1 MTMILSL
8 YNILFE
14 NNDKRY
20 LLNSQTRLFS
30 QIHPELYIKL
40 LDGSFMDYPEEVLKT
55 LKEKKILVPEE
66 EKYNYYYSRQSM
78 YLRGKY
84 DPTHLG
90 LVLVPTTACNLDCY
104 YCFEPKKNPNTI
116 SDETIGK
123 LVETIRNRKQ
133 LKSIS
138 ITWYGG
144 EPLLAFGQIKKIW
157 EGLTHEGMPSIN
169 FQSIITNGVLLDE
182 EKVRFFKEAGLNTMQ
197 ITLDGNAK
205 RHDSIRCFK
214 SNRKPTFDL
223 ILENIDKATEIY
235 PELVINIRVNIDR
248 ENWEDYVA
256 ISKMVSERYP
266 GKKVNVYPGFLRID
280 NDTMTGLCHPS
291 ILPKEHIAFRKRCR
305 EHGVH
310 AELFPV
316 RTGHGCMLQAD
327 NSMIIGPEG
336 EIYKCWND
344 VSDPDKVTGHISDE
358 RRGNRTLN
366 FRYLHT
372 CSPFNEECR
381 ECAVFPICDGG
392 CGHQRYRNTYEGGRY
407 DLCTPYKDPE
417 VLKDALL
424 SGDFDLNP
432 AKKRGGVTI
441 NGNF

>member
-20 LLNSQTRLFS
+20 LFNSQTRLFS